1 MNEAVEPMDMPSVG
15 YSTPR
20 DTYGSS
26 ILMLTNPDNSLYK
39 MELAFRSCVE
49 DSDGKIE
56 QKGKPLMNDE
66 GITKV
71 IGQVQTIVNQV
82 TVMSHLESKHIRM
95 LMEDLADSLAIDL
108 MLNRDRY
115 ELRNPSARAVVYAE
129 SLRSAFICMNRALQ
143 GGERRFWKGT
153 QHEITNRMENQ
164 QQNNGMFSK
173 FFGWNRRQ

>member
-1 MNEAVEPMDMPSVG
+1 MNEAVENMEMPSVG

-49 DSDGKIE
+49 DLDGNVV
-56 QKGKPLMNDE
+56 QKGAPLMNDE

-82 TVMSHLESKHIRM
+82 TVMSHLDKKNILM

-108 MLNRDRY
+108 MMNRKRY
-115 ELRNPSARAVVYAE
+115 NIVNPSARNVVYAE
-129 SLRSAFICMNRALQ
+129 ALRSAFICMTRALQ

-164 QQNNGMFSK
+164 QQQGGGLMRWLNWK
-173 FFGWNRRQ
+173 R